1 MCIGIELRPVRLEAQ
16 GSPLKQKLFNYNPF
30 PLYLVGRL
38 SDNAKINNISV
49 KEVVGDKQKTIS
61 PKLYVKGENAEVTDA
76 NAQASKAGIPPT
88 NFDSVS
94 RLSSALVD
102 VQNEQ
107 RLRQVGI
114 STRDIIFIGENSTK
128 EVDMSKTFGIDRNVI
143 TPDNQNIEAT
153 FFVGK
158 KIDSGPSGTISISLN
173 YKEQ

>member
-1 MCIGIELRPVRLEAQ
+1 MLTPKH
-16 GSPLKQKLFNYNPF
+16 LKF
-30 PLYLVGRL
+30 
-38 SDNAKINNISV
+38 
-49 KEVVGDKQKTIS
+49 
-61 PKLYVKGENAEVTDA
+61 
-76 NAQASKAGIPPT
+76 GIPPT